1 MGAQLSSPDW
11 VYGAS
16 GIAGALL
23 LGVEW
28 LTPAN
33 PISGTW
39 RLFSQMW
46 GHVSNNPK
54 KMTKAFFCNFLLY

>member
-16 GIAGALL
+16 GIVGALL
-23 LGVEW
+23 LGVEC

-46 GHVSNNPK
+46 GHVSK
-54 KMTKAFFCNFLLY
+54 HLTRKKAFC